1 MIIWRTDWVTQKV
14 FSPDVPQKR
23 KIYPLLH
30 TFHSVE
36 SPLYARDLFDFCNT
50 QSGGPT
56 HIIDKSDKLKH
67 KILI

>member
-1 MIIWRTDWVTQKV
+1 M
-14 FSPDVPQKR
+14 SPR
-23 KIYPLLH
+23 KEKFILFF

-36 SPLYARDLFDFCNT
+36 SPLYARDLFDFCKT
-50 QSGGPT
+50 QQSSGTT

>member
-1 MIIWRTDWVTQKV
+1 M
-14 FSPDVPQKR
+14 SPF
-23 KIYPLLH
+23 

-50 QSGGPT
+50 QQSGGPT